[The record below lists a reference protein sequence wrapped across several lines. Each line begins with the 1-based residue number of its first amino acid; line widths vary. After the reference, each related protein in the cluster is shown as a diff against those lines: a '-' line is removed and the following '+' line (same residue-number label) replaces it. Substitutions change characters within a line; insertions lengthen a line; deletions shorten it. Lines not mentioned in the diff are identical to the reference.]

1 MENYIQ
7 RCSIQLTKNIEK
19 AVSKGEKIDVKK
31 YFSGYSLSVYILSVY
46 LIFNAKQ
53 MTSSK

>member
-31 YFSGYSLSVYILSVY
+31 YFFGL
-46 LIFNAKQ
+46 
-53 MTSSK
+53 